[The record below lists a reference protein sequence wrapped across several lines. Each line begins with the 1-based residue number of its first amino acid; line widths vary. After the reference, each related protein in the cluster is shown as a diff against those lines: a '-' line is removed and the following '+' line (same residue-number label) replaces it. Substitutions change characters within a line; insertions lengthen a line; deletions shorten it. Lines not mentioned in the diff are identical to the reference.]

1 MRALGRRL
9 LPKSARRWLR
19 HEHRRGV
26 ATYKRLTR
34 KLLDTSTPY
43 RNREGFRNFDFVLR
57 GQRDR
62 AGASAIVRVRNEER
76 KLRYVLASIYDV
88 FDEIV
93 LVDNGSEDESLKIVR
108 EFKAQRDPGDK
119 IKVYLYPFRI
129 ARNGQE
135 SITTPEDS
143 VHSQTYYLNWCLAHC
158 SFRYVC
164 KWDADMVLKREA
176 REAILRLLHRVQ
188 DVEVCWELPGQ
199 TLYRDLSG
207 KFYLSKGE
215 INQEIRIFPYGN
227 PRFVKW
233 TTFAVLEPRPPLPV
247 ESLDDVAFYEL
258 KFLDED
264 EFAHWCTTD
273 FPTERKRRE
282 WECFHMLKRGEVPRS
297 RFEALSA
304 SFLREE
310 VGLDPRRDSDVTRL
324 TTE

>member
-1 MRALGRRL
+1 MPAGLMRTLGRRV
-9 LPKSARRWLR
+9 LPKSARQWLR
-19 HEHRRGV
+19 HEQRRTV

-34 KLLDTSTPY
+34 KFLGRSTPF

-62 AGASAIVRVRNEER
+62 AGVSAIVRVRNEEQ
-76 KLRYVLASIYDV
+76 KILYTLASIFEI

-93 LVDNGSEDESLKIVR
+93 LVDNRSEDDSLKIVR
-108 EFKAQRDPGDK
+108 DFKQQRDTGDK

-129 ARNGQE
+129 ARNGEE
-135 SITTPEDS
+135 SINTPEDS
-143 VHSQTYYLNWCLAHC
+143 VHSQTYYLNWSLAHC

-176 REAILRLLHRVQ
+176 REAIRTLLRQVQ
-188 DVEVCWELPGQ
+188 DDEVCWELPGQ

-207 KFYLSKGE
+207 MFYLSKGE
-215 INQEIRIFPYGN
+215 INQEIRIFPYGA

-233 TTFAVLEPRPPLPV
+233 TTFTVLDPRPPLLV
-247 ESLDDVAFYEL
+247 ECLDDVAFYEL

-273 FPTERKRRE
+273 FPTERKRKE
-282 WECFHMLKRGEVPRS
+282 WESFHMIKRGEIPRS

-304 SFLREE
+304 NFLREE
-310 VGLDPRRDSDVTRL
+310 VGLGSLPR
-324 TTE
+324 